1 MSAAL
6 AYQRPNWQ
14 PQAPHRP
21 STQPRAVPRHI
32 EVVTTRAQRAA
43 RPKSFYA
50 LVSVST
56 VFGLL
61 IAQLLLSILLSD
73 GAYQISSL
81 QSEQKQLIRTQESL
95 AETLDLLASPQSL
108 AMKAESLGMVIGSSA
123 PAFLDL
129 STGTLIGSPVAA
141 SGSTGIVGANGGL
154 VANFLLSSL
163 AYPVSSPTA
172 TELTAAASA
181 SAESAGAPA
190 QPSPSESVA
199 SGSGALPSPTTR

>member
-14 PQAPHRP
+14 PEAPRRP
-21 STQPRAVPRHI
+21 GTQPHAVPRQI
-32 EVVTTRAQRAA
+32 EVVTTHAQRAA

-50 LVSVST
+50 MVSVST
-56 VFGLL
+56 IFGLL

-81 QSEQKQLIRTQESL
+81 QAEQKQLLRTQESL

-123 PAFLDL
+123 PAFLNLADGSL
-129 STGTLIGSPVAA
+129 AGSPVAA
-141 SGSTGIVGANGGL
+141 SGGTAIVGANGGL

-163 AYPVSSPTA
+163 AQPVSSLSA
-172 TELTAAASA
+172 T
-181 SAESAGAPA
+181 ESAGAPA
-190 QPSPSESVA
+190 QPSASGSVA

>member
-14 PQAPHRP
+14 PQTPQRPGAQPH
-21 STQPRAVPRHI
+21 AVPRQI
-32 EVVTTRAQRAA
+32 EVVTTHAQRAA

-50 LVSVST
+50 MVSVST
-56 VFGLL
+56 IFGLL

-81 QSEQKQLIRTQESL
+81 QAEQKQLLRTQESL

-108 AMKAESLGMVIGSSA
+108 AMKAESLGMVIGSNA
-123 PAFLDL
+123 PAFLNLADGSL
-129 STGTLIGSPVAA
+129 TGTPVAA
-141 SGSTGIVGANGGL
+141 SGGTAMVGANGGL

-163 AYPVSSPTA
+163 VQPVSSPSA
-172 TELTAAASA
+172 T
-181 SAESAGAPA
+181 ESAGAPA
-190 QPSPSESVA
+190 QPSASGSVA